1 MWVNMFHGTRSLLC
15 ARPSEV
21 PAHAG
26 KEPRPP
32 GGPAGAMREL
42 PPARPA
48 PHRLRY
54 SPHTCPAPAPGT
66 CSRHHRA
73 PAVPSSWVSLPR
85 HLHAC
90 CLAASGVYPNAGLP
104 VRFPAPRSLLR
115 DPPWRRAR
123 TCGVSAYCF
132 HVPAASPGTTPL
144 QAADYTALFPTPAR
158 RRRIS
163 SLKPATAGR
172 C

>member
-1 MWVNMFHGTRSLLC
+1 MFHGTRSLLC

-32 GGPAGAMREL
+32 GGGGLRAPCGSCLLLVPPRTGFATH
-42 PPARPA
+42 PTPARHLLP
-48 PHRLRY
+48 
-54 SPHTCPAPAPGT
+54 SPSHTCGSLLLGLASQTPA
-66 CSRHHRA
+66 RL
-73 PAVPSSWVSLPR
+73 LPR
-85 HLHAC
+85 RLW
-90 CLAASGVYPNAGLP
+90 CLPECRPSRKVPCSPL
-104 VRFPAPRSLLR
+104 LLR

-132 HVPAASPGTTPL
+132 HVPAASPGAAPL
-144 QAADYTALFPTPAR
+144 QAADYTALFPTPAW

>member
-1 MWVNMFHGTRSLLC
+1 MGPGRSS
-15 ARPSEV
+15 ARDRPKSPRTQGKSRV
-21 PAHAG
+21 LRGACRRHA
-26 KEPRPP
+26 EAAPCSS
-32 GGPAGAMREL
+32 
-42 PPARPA
+42 RPA
-48 PHRLRY
+48 PASLLT
-54 SPHTCPAPAPGT
+54 PHLPGT
-66 CSRHHRA
+66 CSRHHRP

-123 TCGVSAYCF
+123 TCGVSTYCF
-132 HVPAASPGTTPL
+132 HVPAASPGAAPL

-158 RRRIS
+158 RRIS

>member
-1 MWVNMFHGTRSLLC
+1 MGPGRSS
-15 ARPSEV
+15 ARDRPKSPRTQGKSRV
-21 PAHAG
+21 LRGPCGRHAG
-26 KEPRPP
+26 AAPCSS
-32 GGPAGAMREL
+32 
-42 PPARPA
+42 RPA
-48 PHRLRY
+48 PASLLT
-54 SPHTCPAPAPGT
+54 PHLPGT
-66 CSRHHRA
+66 CSRHHRP

-115 DPPWRRAR
+115 DPPRRRAR
-123 TCGVSAYCF
+123 TCGVSVYCF
-132 HVPAASPGTTPL
+132 HVPAASPGAAPL
-144 QAADYTALFPTPAR
+144 QAADYTALFPTPAQ
-158 RRRIS
+158 RRIS

>member
-1 MWVNMFHGTRSLLC
+1 MGPGRSS
-15 ARPSEV
+15 ARDRPKSPRTQGKSRV
-21 PAHAG
+21 LRGACGRHAG
-26 KEPRPP
+26 AAPCSS
-32 GGPAGAMREL
+32 
-42 PPARPA
+42 RPA
-48 PHRLRY
+48 PASLLT
-54 SPHTCPAPAPGT
+54 PHLPGT
-66 CSRHHRA
+66 CSCHHRA

-90 CLAASGVYPNAGLP
+90 CLATSGVYPNAGLP

-132 HVPAASPGTTPL
+132 HVPAASPGAAPL

-158 RRRIS
+158 RRIS
-163 SLKPATAGR
+163 SLKPVTAGR

>member
-1 MWVNMFHGTRSLLC
+1 MGPGRSS
-15 ARPSEV
+15 ARDRPKSPRTQGKSRV
-21 PAHAG
+21 LRGACGRHAG
-26 KEPRPP
+26 
-32 GGPAGAMREL
+32 AASCL
-42 PPARPA
+42 SRPA
-48 PHRLRY
+48 PASLLT
-54 SPHTCPAPAPGT
+54 PHLPGT

-132 HVPAASPGTTPL
+132 HVPAASPGAAPL

-158 RRRIS
+158 RRIS

>member
-1 MWVNMFHGTRSLLC
+1 MGPGRSS
-15 ARPSEV
+15 ARDRPKSPRTQGKSRV
-21 PAHAG
+21 LRGPCGRHAG
-26 KEPRPP
+26 AAPCSS
-32 GGPAGAMREL
+32 
-42 PPARPA
+42 RPA
-48 PHRLRY
+48 PASLLT
-54 SPHTCPAPAPGT
+54 PHLPGT
-66 CSRHHRA
+66 CSRHHRP

-132 HVPAASPGTTPL
+132 HVPAASPGAAPL

-158 RRRIS
+158 RRIS
-163 SLKPATAGR
+163 SLKPATVGR

>member
-1 MWVNMFHGTRSLLC
+1 MGPGRSS
-15 ARPSEV
+15 ARDRPKSPRTQGKSRV
-21 PAHAG
+21 LRGACGRHAG
-26 KEPRPP
+26 AAPCSS
-32 GGPAGAMREL
+32 
-42 PPARPA
+42 RPA
-48 PHRLRY
+48 PASLLT
-54 SPHTCPAPAPGT
+54 PHLPGT
-66 CSRHHRA
+66 CSRHHRP

-132 HVPAASPGTTPL
+132 HVPAASPGAAPL

-158 RRRIS
+158 RRIS